1 MANTSY
7 TESSIDI
14 SREPL
19 GAVYAKALLGSVSDV
34 AEGAAILDQ
43 LDSLVFDVLAKLP
56 KFESVMAS
64 PRISPEE
71 KIRIL
76 EIAFAGKM
84 SPLLLTFLKVVAQ
97 RGRLDCLRAIRRAA
111 RHLANE
117 LLGRVEVVVT
127 TAQPIAPS
135 LSDQITNV
143 LGASLKQ
150 EVDLKLR
157 TDEEVVGGLM
167 VRVGDTVYDG
177 TVRNQLNRLRE
188 ETFSQAAQEIQRAIE
203 RFAETGS

>member
-84 SPLLLTFLKVVAQ
+84 SPLLLT
-97 RGRLDCLRAIRRAA
+97 LDI
-111 RHLANE
+111 
-117 LLGRVEVVVT
+117 G
-127 TAQPIAPS
+127 
-135 LSDQITNV
+135 
-143 LGASLKQ
+143 
-150 EVDLKLR
+150 
-157 TDEEVVGGLM
+157 
-167 VRVGDTVYDG
+167 VRY
-177 TVRNQLNRLRE
+177 
-188 ETFSQAAQEIQRAIE
+188 
-203 RFAETGS
+203 